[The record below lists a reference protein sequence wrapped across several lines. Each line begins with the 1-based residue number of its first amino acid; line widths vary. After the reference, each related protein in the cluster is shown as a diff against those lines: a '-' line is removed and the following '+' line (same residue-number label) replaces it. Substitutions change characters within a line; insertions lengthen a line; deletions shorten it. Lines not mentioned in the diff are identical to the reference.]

1 MNPQAAPIAG
11 TSSPYADQIFAAQM
25 AALRRN
31 FPVALAGSLLTV
43 GLIVVVLHSNFPLY
57 GLLSW
62 LAANALVTLARAVLV
77 ARYARA
83 SRQMASLRR
92 WECSI
97 RWCTALAGA
106 LWGLPYAYW
115 LFHAPFEQQMFLI
128 IGLLTLGT
136 GAIYAYCIHLPLL
149 YAFEV
154 PYFIP
159 SFAALSL
166 LPGTI
171 AHALGLAGVL
181 YLAVTFAFAHRMYR
195 TQLDS
200 LRIRFENTDLLQRLA
215 IEKEAAERSNLAKS
229 QFLASASHDLRQ
241 PVHALS
247 LYVGVLREQQLNAKS
262 RQLVDH
268 IGRATAAM
276 GSLFDGLLN
285 ISRLDAGVIK
295 PRRRHFPIDSLLDQI
310 QREYAPQAAAR
321 RLILRLRCAGAP
333 VVYSDP
339 VLLDRILRN
348 LVDNAIRH
356 TRQGGVL
363 IACRQRGTKLRVQV
377 WDTGVGI
384 APQEHESIFLEFRQL
399 SNPERD
405 RNKGLGLGL
414 AIVRR
419 TADLLG
425 HPLELRSR
433 PGRGS
438 VFAITLPLGEVESE
452 TGFETGSDTPLSSP
466 ADVDPDTDDD
476 ADKQRSQ
483 GHLIFIVEDDADNL
497 HGLRLLLET
506 WGYRVMVGSSGDEIL
521 QAVLDATEK
530 PALILCDFR
539 LRDHETGIEVI
550 DRLHE
555 EYADDTIPA
564 MLISGDT
571 DPSRLIEASARAWPL
586 LHKPVDS
593 VHLRQVIAQLLSP
606 ATRERDGNTV

>member
-1 MNPQAAPIAG
+1 MNPKAAPMAV
-11 TSSPYADQIFAAQM
+11 TPSPYADQIFSAQM

-43 GLIVVVLHSNFPLY
+43 GLIVVVLQGNFPLRE
-57 GLLSW
+57 LLGW
-62 LAANALVTLARAVLV
+62 FAANALVTLTRAVLV
-77 ARYARA
+77 VKYRRA

-92 WECSI
+92 WERSI

-115 LFHAPFEQQMFLI
+115 LFHAPFEHQMFLI

-154 PYFIP
+154 PYFVP
-159 SFAALSL
+159 SFVALSL

-171 AHALGLAGVL
+171 AHALALAGVL
-181 YLAVTFAFAHRMYR
+181 YLVVTFAFAHRMYR

-215 IEKEAAERSNLAKS
+215 IEKEVAERSNLAKS

-295 PRRRHFPIDSLLDQI
+295 PRRRHFPIGSLLEQI

-321 RLILRLRCAGAP
+321 RLIVRLRCTSAP
-333 VVYSDP
+333 VVHSDP

-356 TRQGGVL
+356 TRQGGAL
-363 IACRQRGTKLRVQV
+363 IACRQRGTNLRVEV
-377 WDTGVGI
+377 WDTGAGI
-384 APQEHESIFLEFRQL
+384 APEEHESIFLEFRQL

-438 VFAITLPLGEVESE
+438 VFAITLPVGETTASA
-452 TGFETGSDTPLSSP
+452 PLSLP
-466 ADVDPDTDDD
+466 AGTDT
-476 ADKQRSQ
+476 QRSQ
-483 GHLIFIVEDDADNL
+483 GQLIFIVEDDTDNL

-506 WGYRVMVGSSGDEIL
+506 WGYRVMVGSNGDEIL
-521 QAVLDATEK
+521 LATASFAEK

-539 LRDHETGIEVI
+539 LREHETGIEVI

-564 MLISGDT
+564 LLISGDT

-593 VHLRQVIAQLLSP
+593 VYLRSVITQLLAP
-606 ATRERDGNTV
+606 ATLEQDGNAI